1 MSNWYSQD
9 LFFLQKTL
17 DTNLKIGLTPTEAQ
31 RRRGESAAND
41 DLIFWRR
48 TPFFKALVEQAS
60 NPRSLALLFLG
71 IAGLMYGLSE
81 SAALYIGGAVLG
93 LTIIEIG
100 MRTAQQIIL
109 ENHLSWIERGS
120 YRTARAMRG
129 GQTAECFPNEI
140 VPGDVIHLQ
149 AGDYV
154 PADARVFESNR
165 LRVNEFPLTGFSDM
179 QEKQIEPLE
188 GSVSRSRYSDQTN
201 MVFAGTFV
209 HAGSGKAA
217 VVAIGSDRAIC
228 KKYARQTIQLPKS
241 ESSKRIERIAPYLT
255 WTGCV
260 GGVVLTVA
268 LLALGSDVLNAAA
281 AGAAL
286 FAAAAPG
293 YGAIASAIVFT
304 QGMRQLRSMDEAWTI
319 VQKPEALEKMS
330 GATAL
335 CFDPKGV
342 LTYDR
347 ISPQQVLVDGQ
358 IYDVE
363 AIRQMFQEESDVEDA
378 PLDEPAPPPAA
389 EPDQEEMPNGEEAEE
404 SDQEET
410 PNGEEPEPEPTYE
423 KPQDMY
429 MLLLAASLCA
439 KHSTPG
445 EEGVTGVDPLTLEAL
460 YELNEIVGLPIDH
473 YDKSLVKKRETP
485 YNSETKWQ
493 RVVFEKPD
501 GSYVEFII
509 GRSPQLIDLCRLTRM
524 HGEVVVLPTGQREY
538 LKGVNHYFQS
548 DYMQTLTIAYRDI
561 DDLDALADA
570 PERMTQN
577 VIFLGMLCFHNE
589 PREDVQKVIQRCRDD
604 GLRLMVISDGEI
616 SHVESMARHA
626 GLLSNSQQS
635 LSGEAIQQ
643 MEDEELMLR
652 LDDAVVCAQM
662 PSEQKA
668 RVIQM
673 LQQKD
678 QCVAFLGSQLA
689 DIPALEAADIG
700 LAPYGGSADALAHEA
715 GALVLDSSLGGL
727 YNLLKFA
734 KNAGRRVAWTASWTL
749 SVHIG
754 LAAMLIASY
763 VLFELNKLW
772 PFPLDIRMPEPPS
785 LGAILWT
792 QLLALGYPLTVMA
805 RSVNLT
811 PSRRRILANQLD
823 QRMLQWRPIMW
834 QGIYLGAAG
843 VIISLFIGASAEFP
857 DMHKSALYMGLLT
870 FLCCALVMLMRGLAG
885 IDTSRVAFF
894 RANGGLLVGFGFA
907 VVVAVFVTATPA
919 LGVIEGSA
927 PDALA
932 GVQFPSG
939 WMGWLGFAALTLVS
953 WRATSME

>member
-17 DTNLKIGLTPTEAQ
+17 DTNLKTGLTPTEAQ

-41 DLIFWRR
+41 DLIFWRP
-48 TPFFKALVEQAS
+48 TPFFKAVAEQAS
-60 NPRSLALLFLG
+60 NARSLALLILG
-71 IAGLMYGLSE
+71 VAGLLYGLSQ

-93 LTIIEIG
+93 LTILEIG

-188 GSVSRSRYSDQTN
+188 SGVSPSRHSDQTN

-217 VVAIGSDRAIC
+217 VVATGADRAIC

-241 ESSKRIERIAPYLT
+241 ESSARLERIAPYLT
-255 WTGCV
+255 WTGGI
-260 GGVVLTVA
+260 GGVVLMFA
-268 LLALGSDVLNAAA
+268 LIALGTDVLTAAA

-304 QGMRQLRSMDEAWTI
+304 QGMRQLRSMDDAWTI

-342 LTYDR
+342 LTYDKM
-347 ISPQQVLVDGQ
+347 SPQQVLVDGQ
-358 IYDVE
+358 IYDIE
-363 AIRQMFQEESDVEDA
+363 AIRQMFQEEQDAEEA
-378 PLDEPAPPPAA
+378 PLDDPAPAPAA
-389 EPDQEEMPNGEEAEE
+389 EPNEEEEEPTGKEADI
-404 SDQEET
+404 SDQEE
-410 PNGEEPEPEPTYE
+410 EAPTYE

-439 KHSTPG
+439 KHSAPG
-445 EEGVTGVDPLTLEAL
+445 EEGVAGVDPLTLEAL
-460 YELNEIVGLPIDH
+460 YELNDIVGLPIDR

-501 GSYVEFII
+501 GKYVEFII
-509 GRSPQLIDLCRLTRM
+509 GRSPQLIELCRLTRM

-538 LKGVNHYFQS
+538 LQGVNHYFQS
-548 DYMQTLTIAYRDI
+548 DYMQTLTVAYRDI
-561 DDLDALADA
+561 NDLDEMADA
-570 PERMTQN
+570 PERMNQN
-577 VIFLGMLCFHNE
+577 IIFLGMLCFHNE
-589 PREDVQKVIQRCRDD
+589 PREDIQKVIQRCRDD
-604 GLRLMVISDGEI
+604 GLRLMVMSDGEI

-635 LSGEAIQQ
+635 LSGEAIQR

-678 QCVAFLGSQLA
+678 QRVAFLGSQLA
-689 DIPALEAADIG
+689 DIPAMEAADIG
-700 LAPYGGSADALAHEA
+700 LAPYDGSADALAHEA
-715 GALVLDSSLGGL
+715 GALTLDSSLGGL

-763 VLFELNKLW
+763 VLFEMGKQWTL
-772 PFPLDIRMPEPPS
+772 PIEVPEPLS

-792 QLLALGYPLTVMA
+792 QLLALGYPLTAMA

-823 QRMLQWRPIMW
+823 QRILQWRSIIW
-834 QGIYLGAAG
+834 QGLSLG
-843 VIISLFIGASAEFP
+843 VIGFFIGLLFCEFSEASDA
-857 DMHKSALYMGLLT
+857 HKSALYGALLI
-870 FLCCALVMLMRGLAG
+870 FLCSALVMLTRGLAG
-885 IDTSRVAFF
+885 IDTSRIAFF
-894 RANGGLLVGFGFA
+894 RANGGLLLVFAFA
-907 VVVAVFVTATPA
+907 VAVAVIAMTTPA
-919 LGVIEGSA
+919 LGWIDGSA
-927 PDALA
+927 PGARA
-932 GVQFPSG
+932 GVSFPSEWWIG
-939 WMGWLGFAALTLVS
+939 AILAAVS
-953 WRATSME
+953 WFATTME

>member
-1 MSNWYSQD
+1 MSNWHSQD

-17 DTNLKIGLTPTEAQ
+17 DTNLKTGLTPTEAQ

-48 TPFFKALVEQAS
+48 TPFFKAAAEQAS
-60 NPRSLALLFLG
+60 NARSLALLFLG
-71 IAGLMYGLSE
+71 IAGLLYGLSE

-129 GQTAECFPNEI
+129 GQIAECFPNEI

-149 AGDYV
+149 AGDYI

-188 GSVSRSRYSDQTN
+188 GGVSPSRHSDQTN

-217 VVAIGSDRAIC
+217 AVAIGADRAIC

-241 ESSKRIERIAPYLT
+241 EASARIERITPYLT
-255 WTGCV
+255 WTGGI
-260 GGVVLTVA
+260 GGVLLAAA
-268 LLALGSDVLNAAA
+268 LLALGSSVWEAAA

-304 QGMRQLRSMDEAWTI
+304 QGMRQLRLMNDAWTI

-342 LTYDR
+342 LTHHKM
-347 ISPQQVLVDGQ
+347 SPQQVLVDGQ

-363 AIRQMFQEESDVEDA
+363 AIRQMFQEAQENEEA
-378 PLDEPAPPPAA
+378 PPDEPAPAA
-389 EPDQEEMPNGEEAEE
+389 ESNPQEGNPNAEEPEE
-404 SDQEET
+404 SDQDAE
-410 PNGEEPEPEPTYE
+410 PNAEEPEQVPTYE
-423 KPQDMY
+423 KPLDMY

-445 EEGVTGVDPLTLEAL
+445 EEGVTGVDPITLDAL
-460 YELNEIVGLPIDH
+460 YELNEIVGLSIDR
-473 YDKSLVKKRETP
+473 YGKSLVKKRETP

-501 GSYVEFII
+501 GNYIEFII
-509 GRSPQLIDLCRLTRM
+509 GRSPQLIELCRLTRM

-538 LKGVNHYFQS
+538 LQGVNHYFQS

-561 DDLDALADA
+561 DDLDAMADA
-570 PERMTQN
+570 PERMNQN
-577 VIFLGMLCFHNE
+577 IIFLGMLCFHNE
-589 PREDVQKVIQRCRDD
+589 PREDIQKVIQRCRDD
-604 GLRLMVISDGEI
+604 GLRLMVMSDGEI

-635 LSGEAIQQ
+635 LSGDAIQR

-678 QCVAFLGSQLA
+678 QRVAFLGSQLA
-689 DIPALEAADIG
+689 DIPAMEAADIG
-700 LAPYGGSADALAHEA
+700 LAPYDGSADALAHEA
-715 GALVLDSSLGGL
+715 GALTLDSSLSGL

-749 SVHIG
+749 SVHIA
-754 LAAMLIASY
+754 LAAMVIASY
-763 VLFELNKLW
+763 VLSELANIWTL
-772 PFPLDIRMPEPPS
+772 PMEMEVPNPPS
-785 LGAILWT
+785 LGAVLWT
-792 QLLALGYPLTVMA
+792 QLLALGYPLTMMA

-823 QRMLQWRPIMW
+823 QRILQWRPIMW
-834 QGIYLGAAG
+834 QGMYLAAG
-843 VIISLFIGASAEFP
+843 GLFVSLLVGASPEFP
-857 DMHKSALYMGLLT
+857 DAHKSALYMGLLT

-885 IDTSRVAFF
+885 IDTSRIAFF
-894 RANGGLLVGFGFA
+894 RANGGLLLGFGFA
-907 VVVAVFVTATPA
+907 VVVAVIVTTTPA
-919 LGVIEGSA
+919 LGVVEGNA
-927 PDALA
+927 LDALA

-939 WMGWLGFAALTLVS
+939 WTAWLALTALALVS
-953 WRATSME
+953 WKATSME

>member
-17 DTNLKIGLTPTEAQ
+17 DTNLKTGLTPTEAQ

-41 DLIFWRR
+41 DLIFWRP
-48 TPFFKALVEQAS
+48 TPFFKAAAEQAS

-71 IAGLMYGLSE
+71 IAGLLYGLSE

-93 LTIIEIG
+93 LTLIEIG
-100 MRTAQQIIL
+100 MRTAQRSIL
-109 ENHLSWIERGS
+109 ENHLSWVERGS

-129 GQTAECFPNEI
+129 GQMAECFPNEI

-188 GSVSRSRYSDQTN
+188 GSVSPSRHSDQTN

-217 VVAIGSDRAIC
+217 VVAIGADRAIC

-241 ESSKRIERIAPYLT
+241 ESSARIERITPYLT
-255 WTGCV
+255 WTGGI
-260 GGVVLTVA
+260 GGVLLTAA
-268 LLALGSDVLNAAA
+268 LLALGENVLSAVA

-293 YGAIASAIVFT
+293 YGAVASAIVFT
-304 QGMRQLRSMDEAWTI
+304 QGMRQLRSMDDAWTI

-342 LTYDR
+342 LTYDKM
-347 ISPQQVLVDGQ
+347 SPQQVLVDGQ

-363 AIRQMFQEESDVEDA
+363 TIKQMFQEELDVEDA
-378 PLDEPAPPPAA
+378 PPDEPVPAPAE
-389 EPDQEEMPNGEEAEE
+389 EPDQNEEEPNGGEAEE
-404 SDQEET
+404 FNQEE
-410 PNGEEPEPEPTYE
+410 EQPEQEPTHE

-445 EEGVTGVDPLTLEAL
+445 DEGVTGVDPLTLDAL
-460 YELNEIVGLPIDH
+460 YELNEIVGLQIDR
-473 YDKSLVKKRETP
+473 YDKSLSKKRETS

-501 GSYVEFII
+501 GAYVEFII
-509 GRSPQLIDLCRLTRM
+509 GRSPQLIELCRLTRM

-538 LKGVNHYFQS
+538 LKGVNNYFQS
-548 DYMQTLTIAYRDI
+548 EYMQTLTIAYRDI
-561 DDLDALADA
+561 DDLGGLADA
-570 PERMTQN
+570 PERMNQN
-577 VIFLGMLCFHNE
+577 IIFLGMLCFHNE
-589 PREDVQKVIQRCRDD
+589 PREDIQKVIQRCRDD
-604 GLRLMVISDGEI
+604 GLRLMVMSDGEI
-616 SHVESMARHA
+616 SHVESMARQA

-643 MEDEELMLR
+643 MEDDELMLR
-652 LDDAVVCAQM
+652 LDDAVVCAQL

-668 RVIQM
+668 RIIQT
-673 LQQKD
+673 LQRKD

-700 LAPYGGSADALAHEA
+700 LAPYDGSADALAHEA
-715 GALVLDSSLGGL
+715 GALTLDSSLGGL

-754 LAAMLIASY
+754 LAAMLIFSY
-763 VLFELNKLW
+763 VLFEIDKNWTL
-772 PFPLDIRMPEPPS
+772 PMDVPAPEPPS

-792 QLLALGYPLTVMA
+792 QLLALGYPLTVIA
-805 RSVNLT
+805 RRVNLT

-834 QGIYLGAAG
+834 QGIYLAATG
-843 VIISLFIGASAEFP
+843 FFVSLLFCKSA
-857 DMHKSALYMGLLT
+857 DMQKSALYGGLLI
-870 FLCCALVMLMRGLAG
+870 FLCCALVMLTRGLAG
-885 IDTSRVAFF
+885 IDTSRIAFF
-894 RANGGLLVGFGFA
+894 RANGGLLVAFGFA
-907 VVVAVFVTATPA
+907 VVIAVGVMTTPA
-919 LGVIEGSA
+919 LAWIEGSA
-927 PDALA
+927 LEALA

-939 WMGWLGFAALTLVS
+939 WMGWSASVLLVLAAWT
-953 WRATSME
+953 ATSME

>member
-1 MSNWYSQD
+1 MSNWHSQD

-17 DTNLKIGLTPTEAQ
+17 DTNLKTGLTPTEAQ

-48 TPFFKALVEQAS
+48 TPFFKAAAEQAS

-71 IAGLMYGLSE
+71 IAGLLYGLSE

-100 MRTAQQIIL
+100 MRTAQRIIL

-129 GQTAECFPNEI
+129 GQMAECFPNEI

-188 GSVSRSRYSDQTN
+188 DSVSPSRHSDHTN

-217 VVAIGSDRAIC
+217 VVAIGANRAIC

-241 ESSKRIERIAPYLT
+241 ESSERIERMAPYLT
-255 WTGCV
+255 WAGGI
-260 GGVVLTVA
+260 GGVLLTAA
-268 LLALGSDVLNAAA
+268 LLALGEKNILNAVA
-281 AGAAL
+281 AGTAL

-304 QGMRQLRSMDEAWTI
+304 QGMRQLRLMDDAWTI
-319 VQKPEALEKMS
+319 VQKPEALEKMG

-342 LTYDR
+342 LTYDKM
-347 ISPQQVLVDGQ
+347 SPQQVLVDGQ
-358 IYDVE
+358 IYDIE
-363 AIRQMFQEESDVEDA
+363 TIKQMFQEETHVEEA
-378 PLDEPAPPPAA
+378 PPAGEPVPAPAA
-389 EPDQEEMPNGEEAEE
+389 DPDQEEEPNGEQAEEAEFE
-404 SDQEET
+404 QEEQ
-410 PNGEEPEPEPTYE
+410 PEQDPTHE

-445 EEGVTGVDPLTLEAL
+445 EEGVTGVDPLTLDAL
-460 YELNEIVGLPIDH
+460 YELNEIVGLPIDR

-493 RVVFEKPD
+493 RVVFEKGD

-509 GRSPQLIDLCRLTRM
+509 GRSPQLIELCRLTRM

-538 LKGVNHYFQS
+538 LQGVNHYFQT

-561 DDLDALADA
+561 ASLDEMADA
-570 PERMTQN
+570 PERMNQN
-577 VIFLGMLCFHNE
+577 IIFLGMLCFHNE
-589 PREDVQKVIQRCRDD
+589 PREDIQKVIQRCRDD
-604 GLRLMVISDGEI
+604 GLRLMVMSDGEI
-616 SHVESMARHA
+616 SHVESMARQA

-643 MEDEELMLR
+643 MEDDELMLR
-652 LDDAVVCAQM
+652 LDDAVVCAQL

-668 RVIQM
+668 RIIQT
-673 LQQKD
+673 LQRKD

-700 LAPYGGSADALAHEA
+700 LAPYDGSADALAHEA
-715 GALVLDSSLGGL
+715 GALALDSSLGGL

-749 SVHIG
+749 SAHIG
-754 LAAMLIASY
+754 LAAMLIFSHI
-763 VLFELNKLW
+763 LFEISKNWTLPMNMLA
-772 PFPLDIRMPEPPS
+772 PEPPS

-811 PSRRRILANQLD
+811 PSKRRILARGLD
-823 QRMLQWRPIMW
+823 YRMLQWRPIMW
-834 QGIYLGAAG
+834 QGIYMGAAAIFMG
-843 VIISLFIGASAEFP
+843 LLFCRSAE
-857 DMHKSALYMGLLT
+857 MQKSALYMGLLI
-870 FLCCALVMLMRGLAG
+870 FLGCALVMLMRGLAG
-885 IDTSRVAFF
+885 IGSSKIAFF
-894 RANGGLLVGFGFA
+894 RANGGLLVVFGFA
-907 VVVAVFVTATPA
+907 VAIAVGVTATPA
-919 LGVIEGSA
+919 LGLIEGSA

-939 WMGWLGFAALTLVS
+939 WGWGWAGVVVVAS
-953 WRATSME
+953 WFATSME